1 MPSPAGFPTRE
12 RPPRKDRKRVWNL
25 RARGSGEGHGAGGGR
40 AAAPAAVSPPSPPG
54 RYNNQWMVVDYKA
67 FVPGG
72 PSPGSRV
79 LTVLEQIP

>member
-1 MPSPAGFPTRE
+1 MPGCVERWGQGAAGAVA
-12 RPPRKDRKRVWNL
+12 PRSVQCSL
-25 RARGSGEGHGAGGGR
+25 PGL
-40 AAAPAAVSPPSPPG
+40 G
-54 RYNNQWMVVDYKA
+54 RYNNQWMIVDYKA